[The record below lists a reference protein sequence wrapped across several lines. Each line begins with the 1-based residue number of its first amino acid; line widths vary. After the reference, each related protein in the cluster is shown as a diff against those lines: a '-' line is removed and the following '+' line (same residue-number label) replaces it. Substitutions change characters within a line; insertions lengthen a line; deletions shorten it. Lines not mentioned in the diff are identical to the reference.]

1 MKNKLLIICILA
13 FSAVYSQNKTSDTT
27 VVVLKN
33 QIAKLVIKD
42 LIKGDCCEL
51 ELQQTRK
58 LVTQVEAKVV
68 LKDTIIG
75 KQDKQIELYKELVK
89 SQEKQIKTAKNKTLW
104 SKILLYGSVI
114 LNGYLLWTKS
124 N

>member
-1 MKNKLLIICILA
+1 MKNKLLIICLLA
-13 FSAVYSQNKTSDTT
+13 FSAVYSQNKTPDTT

-33 QIAKLVIKD
+33 QIAKLIIKD
-42 LIKGDCCEL
+42 LVKGDYCEL

-58 LVTQVEAKVV
+58 LITQVEAKVV

-75 KQDKQIELYKELVK
+75 KQDKQIELYKDLVK
-89 SQEKQIKTAKNKTLW
+89 SQEKQIKTAKNKILR
-104 SKILLYGSVI
+104 SKILLYGSII